1 VPLVVE
7 DVQVVL
13 HLCKPPSIILDVLP
27 TSFSALHDNL
37 PSQDGFLFLLEPL
50 NLLLD
55 SG

>member
-1 VPLVVE
+1 VPLLAE

-13 HLCKPPSIILDVLP
+13 HLCKPRTLFVDVLP
-27 TSFSALHDNL
+27 TSFGTLHGGL
-37 PSQDGFLFLLEPL
+37 PSQDVFLFLLEPP